1 MILEQIKGPE
11 ELKALPPG
19 DLKTLAQEIREF
31 LIEKISHTG
40 GHLASN
46 LGVVELTIALHTTF
60 NLPEDKLI
68 WDVGHQSYTHKILTG
83 RMADFDE
90 LRQYGG
96 LSGFPKRK
104 ESPYDSFDTGHSSTS
119 ISAGLGIA
127 LGRDLKGL
135 DYKVVSVIGDGA
147 LTGGMAYE
155 ALNNAARM
163 KRNFIIVLNDNKMSI
178 SENVGGM
185 SRYLNGLRTGSGYN
199 DLKKNVADA
208 LDRIPVVGSVM
219 IDKIKRTKNSIK
231 QLFIPGML
239 FENMGITYL
248 GPVDGHN
255 IPAMCKVFKEAQK
268 LDHSV
273 LVHVITKKGKGYRPA
288 EKNPSRFHGVG
299 PFDVGTGEPLST
311 QEHPSYTDVFSR
323 KICQLGGQYPNLVAV
338 TAAMPDGTGLTAFGK
353 EYPFRF
359 FDVGIAEAHAVTSA
373 AGMAA
378 AGLRPV
384 VAVYS
389 SFLQRGFDQVLHD
402 VCIQNLPVLFA
413 VDRAGLVGSDG
424 ETHQGIFDYSYLT
437 CIPNMSVM
445 APKNLWELRAMLD
458 FAMEYNGPLAIRY
471 PRGEAYRGLREF
483 RQPIAYG
490 KGEMLYEEK
499 DIALLAVG
507 SMVSTGEH
515 VREKL
520 KKEGYSCSLANGRFV
535 KPVDTELVAHLAG
548 NHGLIV
554 TLEENVLQGGY
565 GLAVTAYIHAHFPH
579 IKVLNVALPDAY
591 VEHGNVS
598 ILREGLGIDSD
609 SIIRSMKAGGWLE

>member
-11 ELKALPPG
+11 ELKALPPE

-46 LGVVELTIALHTTF
+46 LGVVELSIALHTTF
-60 NLPEDKLI
+60 
-68 WDVGHQSYTHKILTG
+68 THKILTG

-299 PFDVGTGEPLST
+299 PFDVRTGEPLST

-353 EYPFRF
+353 IYPFRF
-359 FDVGIAEAHAVTSA
+359 FDVGLAEAHAVTSA
-373 AGMAA
+373 SGMAA

>member
-299 PFDVGTGEPLST
+299 PFDVETGEPLST

-353 EYPFRF
+353 KYPFRF

-458 FAMEYNGPLAIRY
+458 FAMDYNGPLAIRY

-499 DIALLAVG
+499 DIALLAMG

-565 GLAVTAYIHAHFPH
+565 GLAVTAYIHEHFPH
-579 IKVLNVALPDAY
+579 IKVLNVVLPDAY

-609 SIIRSMKAGGWLE
+609 SIIRSMKAGGWLG

>member
-1 MILEQIKGPE
+1 M
-11 ELKALPPG
+11 
-19 DLKTLAQEIREF
+19 
-31 LIEKISHTG
+31 
-40 GHLASN
+40 
-46 LGVVELTIALHTTF
+46 
-60 NLPEDKLI
+60 
-68 WDVGHQSYTHKILTG
+68 
-83 RMADFDE
+83 
-90 LRQYGG
+90 
-96 LSGFPKRK
+96 
-104 ESPYDSFDTGHSSTS
+104 
-119 ISAGLGIA
+119 
-127 LGRDLKGL
+127 
-135 DYKVVSVIGDGA
+135 
-147 LTGGMAYE
+147 
-155 ALNNAARM
+155 
-163 KRNFIIVLNDNKMSI
+163 
-178 SENVGGM
+178 
-185 SRYLNGLRTGSGYN
+185 
-199 DLKKNVADA
+199 
-208 LDRIPVVGSVM
+208 GSVM

-353 EYPFRF
+353 KYPFRF

-554 TLEENVLQGGY
+554 TLEEKCASG
-565 GLAVTAYIHAHFPH
+565 A
-579 IKVLNVALPDAY
+579 
-591 VEHGNVS
+591 GN
-598 ILREGLGIDSD
+598 GAGSD
-609 SIIRSMKAGGWLE
+609 SL